1 MIIERAADPQ
11 AFYGF
16 PNGSVSSFNAGGNGV
31 TDGET
36 SPCRAIKRKSEFQ
49 PDQ

>member
-1 MIIERAADPQ
+1 MTIQLAADPQ

-16 PNGSVSSFNAGGNGV
+16 PNGSVSSSNAGGNGV

-36 SPCRAIKRKSEFQ
+36 SP
-49 PDQ
+49 